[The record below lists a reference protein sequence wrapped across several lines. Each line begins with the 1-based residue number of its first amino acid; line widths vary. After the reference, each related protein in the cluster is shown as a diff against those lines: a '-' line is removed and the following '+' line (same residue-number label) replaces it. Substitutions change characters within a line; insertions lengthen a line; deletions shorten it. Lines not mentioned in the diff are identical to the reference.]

1 MTETAAKYEVDLA
14 CPFCGSS
21 DSQRSTLYVE
31 SEGTELVPVG
41 DIGEVET
48 VSCNACWAEAPVHIW
63 NGRAAKDAEI
73 ARLREALEERI
84 SKLDRLLTGAVRSGP
99 SAAGY
104 VRDSTYYGWNGEYSA
119 YREALRLLDDRAAL
133 GREVGE

>member
-73 ARLREALEERI
+73 ARLREALEQLLRFVYFVQDEYDMT
-84 SKLDRLLTGAVRSGP
+84 KLPEVVKA
-99 SAAGY
+99 
-104 VRDSTYYGWNGEYSA
+104 
-119 YREALRLLDDRAAL
+119 RAAL
-133 GREVGE
+133 RKARGEG